1 MRAARFH
8 GRTDVQ
14 IDEVEPSTVGDGDV
28 RVDVAACGI
37 CGSDLIEY
45 TRGPRH
51 TPTEPHPE
59 TGASLPVPMGH
70 EFGGVVSEVGSDVTR
85 VAEGETVTVHPNRP
99 CGACRYCEDGRY
111 NVCPNVVAV
120 GFQWGEGGFAESVVV
135 PEAQVHPLPNGVSAE
150 EGALVEPFAVGLH
163 AIRRSGLQ
171 AGETAAVFGC
181 GPIGLTAVWAA
192 LDAGAKRVFV
202 SEPNDARRSVAE
214 RFGADVCIDPTS
226 ADAVERIREETNG
239 GVDVSFEFA
248 GIEAAFET
256 ATNCTRRGGTVTV
269 GSMSRG
275 EISFDMD
282 DIVTTE
288 RNVVGTY
295 CYGFPP
301 QADRTEFGA
310 VIRALA
316 AGKIDTEA
324 YVTDRIDLSEITEAG
339 FESLLEGDT
348 DHVKI
353 LVEP

>member
-8 GRTDVQ
+8 GRA
-14 IDEVEPSTVGDGDV
+14 DV
-28 RVDVAACGI
+28 RVDDIEPGTVGNEEVRVDVTACGI

-45 TRGPRH
+45 ARGPRH

-70 EFGGVVSEVGSDVTR
+70 EFGGIVSEVGADVTR
-85 VAEGETVTVHPNRP
+85 VTKGETVTVHPNRP
-99 CGACRYCEDGRY
+99 CGACRYCEDGQY
-111 NVCPNVVAV
+111 NICPNVVAL
-120 GFQWGEGGFAESVVV
+120 GFQWGEGGFAENAVV
-135 PEAQVHPLPNGVSAE
+135 PEAQVHPLPDGVSAE

-163 AIRRSGLQ
+163 SVRRSGLR

-181 GPIGLTAVWAA
+181 GPIGLTAVRAA

-202 SEPNDARRSVAE
+202 SEPNDARRAVAE
-214 RFGADVCIDPTS
+214 RFGADVCLDPTS
-226 ADAVERIREETNG
+226 VDAVETIREETNG

-248 GIEAAFET
+248 GVGQAFEA

-288 RNVVGTY
+288 RTVVGTY

-301 QADRTEFGA
+301 QADRTEFDA
-310 VIRALA
+310 VIHSLA
-316 AGKIDTEA
+316 DGNIDAEA
-324 YVTDRIDLSEITEAG
+324 YVTDRIELSDITKSG
-339 FESLLEGDT
+339 FEALLRDDT
-348 DHVKI
+348 DHMKI